1 MNRIISFLIV
11 FSINTNWGQQ
21 YKDSILPCP
30 LIEFSLALQ
39 SANGDFRD
47 DFGLNSNIGFSIG
60 WRNSKN
66 QILGVN
72 YNFIHS
78 QNVKN
83 TSVINHLMNSQ
94 GWIIN
99 QNGAENLYVLYH
111 RGGLLNLDFGKII
124 NTAKPNVNSGL
135 FIKGGLGIMYYKIR
149 IENQDNLVP
158 QLSKKY
164 LKYYDRLTFGFL
176 LKQYFGYQYMSTNKL
191 VNFNIGIEFIEG
203 FNRGMR
209 DYQIDLMGPYRDQ
222 RLDIYMG
229 IRAGWIFPI
238 LRKEP
243 NEFYY
248 N

>member
-1 MNRIISFLIV
+1 M
-11 FSINTNWGQQ
+11 
-21 YKDSILPCP
+21 
-30 LIEFSLALQ
+30 IEFSLALK
-39 SANGDFRD
+39 STRGDFRD

-60 WRNSKN
+60 WKNSKN
-66 QILGVN
+66 QTLAVN

-83 TSVINHLMNSQ
+83 TSVLNHLLNSQ

-111 RGGLLNLDFGKII
+111 RGGLLSLDLGKIFNKI
-124 NTAKPNVNSGL
+124 GPNANSGL
-135 FIKGGLGIMYYKIR
+135 FIKSGTGIMYYKIR

-158 QLSKKY
+158 QLSKNY
-164 LKYYDRLTFGFL
+164 LKYYDRLTIGFL
-176 LKQYFGYQYMSTNKL
+176 LKQYVGYQYMSTNRL
-191 VNFNIGIEFIEG
+191 VNFNIGFECVEG

-209 DYQIDLMGPYRDQ
+209 DYQIDLMGPYKDQ
-222 RLDIYMG
+222 RLDIYFG
-229 IRAGWIFPI
+229 IRGGWIFPI

-243 NEFYY
+243 KEFYY

>member
-1 MNRIISFLIV
+1 M
-11 FSINTNWGQQ
+11 
-21 YKDSILPCP
+21 
-30 LIEFSLALQ
+30 
-39 SANGDFRD
+39 
-47 DFGLNSNIGFSIG
+47 
-60 WRNSKN
+60 RNSKN

-111 RGGLLNLDFGKII
+111 RGGLLSLDLGKII

-135 FIKGGLGIMYYKIR
+135 FIKSGIGIMYYKIR

-164 LKYYDRLTFGFL
+164 LKYYDRLTF
-176 LKQYFGYQYMSTNKL
+176 
-191 VNFNIGIEFIEG
+191 
-203 FNRGMR
+203 
-209 DYQIDLMGPYRDQ
+209 
-222 RLDIYMG
+222 
-229 IRAGWIFPI
+229 
-238 LRKEP
+238 
-243 NEFYY
+243 
-248 N
+248 